1 MIQQMVGIYISG
13 IPRYTKSDSM
23 AYVIPLLNTCLIL
36 LTLFCRIGWRSKNAW
51 AKTWFRSFPGF
62 SVSFNKSSDCLSD
75 STIVGAY
82 ILSLYIYIYNCKY
95 KCAYNRNTYIHIY
108 IYIHIYANLAK
119 KCRYVTACIANL
131 VQKLDDK
138 NGSLHILISGPR
150 FSGSP
155 CSKIAN

>member
-82 ILSLYIYIYNCKY
+82 ILSLYIYIIVNIN
-95 KCAYNRNTYIHIY
+95 AHTTEIHIYIY

>member
-1 MIQQMVGIYISG
+1 MIQQMMGIYISG
-13 IPRYTKSDSM
+13 IPRYTKGDSM
-23 AYVIPLLNTCLIL
+23 AYVIALLNTCLIL
-36 LTLFCRIGWRSKNAW
+36 LTLFCRSGWRSKNAW
-51 AKTWFRSFPGF
+51 TKTWFRSFPGF
-62 SVSFNKSSDCLSD
+62 SVSFNKSSDFLSD

-82 ILSLYIYIYNCKY
+82 ILSLIYIYIIVYTH
-95 KCAYNRNTYIHIY
+95 AHTTEMHIY
-108 IYIHIYANLAK
+108 IYIYIYIYANLAK
-119 KCRYVTACIANL
+119 KCRYITACIANL

>member
-1 MIQQMVGIYISG
+1 
-13 IPRYTKSDSM
+13 
-23 AYVIPLLNTCLIL
+23 
-36 LTLFCRIGWRSKNAW
+36 
-51 AKTWFRSFPGF
+51 
-62 SVSFNKSSDCLSD
+62 VSFNKSSDFLSD

-82 ILSLYIYIYNCKY
+82 ILSLYIYIIVYTN
-95 KCAYNRNTYIHIY
+95 AHTTEMHIY
-108 IYIHIYANLAK
+108 IYIYIYANLAK
-119 KCRYVTACIANL
+119 KCRYITACIANL

>member
-1 MIQQMVGIYISG
+1 MHIQQ
-13 IPRYTKSDSM
+13 K
-23 AYVIPLLNTCLIL
+23 
-36 LTLFCRIGWRSKNAW
+36 
-51 AKTWFRSFPGF
+51 
-62 SVSFNKSSDCLSD
+62 
-75 STIVGAY
+75 
-82 ILSLYIYIYNCKY
+82 YIY
-95 KCAYNRNTYIHIY
+95 TYIYIY